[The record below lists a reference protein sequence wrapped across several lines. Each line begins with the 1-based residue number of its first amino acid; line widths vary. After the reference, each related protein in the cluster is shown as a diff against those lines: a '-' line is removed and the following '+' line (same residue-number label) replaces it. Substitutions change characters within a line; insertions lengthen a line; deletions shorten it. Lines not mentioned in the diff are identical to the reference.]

1 MVRIRQPG
9 PAWLGVA
16 FIGVLG
22 LSPPSTA
29 GAADPTVDFNRD
41 IRPILSDV
49 CFQCHGPDQAK
60 RKAKQS
66 LKTEDG
72 SRGKAA
78 AAAASALAAAGG
90 AIWFWR
96 RRSGGDETEK

>member
-1 MVRIRQPG
+1 MTIINRRNAI
-9 PAWLGVA
+9 LGW
-16 FIGVLG
+16 GVW
-22 LSPPSTA
+22 
-29 GAADPTVDFNRD
+29 TV
-41 IRPILSDV
+41 
-49 CFQCHGPDQAK
+49 GKAQAK

-96 RRSGGDETEK
+96 RRSGGDETET

>member
-1 MVRIRQPG
+1 MTIINKRNAI
-9 PAWLGVA
+9 LGWSVW
-16 FIGVLG
+16 
-22 LSPPSTA
+22 
-29 GAADPTVDFNRD
+29 TV
-41 IRPILSDV
+41 
-49 CFQCHGPDQAK
+49 GKAQAR

-96 RRSGGDETEK
+96 RRSGGVETET

>member
-1 MVRIRQPG
+1 MTIINKRNAI
-9 PAWLGVA
+9 LGWSVW
-16 FIGVLG
+16 
-22 LSPPSTA
+22 
-29 GAADPTVDFNRD
+29 TV
-41 IRPILSDV
+41 
-49 CFQCHGPDQAK
+49 GKAQAK

-96 RRSGGDETEK
+96 RRSGGDETET

>member
-1 MVRIRQPG
+1 MTIINRRNAI
-9 PAWLGVA
+9 LGW
-16 FIGVLG
+16 GVW
-22 LSPPSTA
+22 
-29 GAADPTVDFNRD
+29 TV
-41 IRPILSDV
+41 
-49 CFQCHGPDQAK
+49 GKAQAR

>member
-1 MVRIRQPG
+1 MTIINRRNAI
-9 PAWLGVA
+9 LGWG
-16 FIGVLG
+16 IW
-22 LSPPSTA
+22 
-29 GAADPTVDFNRD
+29 TV
-41 IRPILSDV
+41 
-49 CFQCHGPDQAK
+49 GKAQAR

>member
-1 MVRIRQPG
+1 MTIINRRNAI
-9 PAWLGVA
+9 LGWSVW
-16 FIGVLG
+16 
-22 LSPPSTA
+22 
-29 GAADPTVDFNRD
+29 TV
-41 IRPILSDV
+41 
-49 CFQCHGPDQAK
+49 GKAQAK

-96 RRSGGDETEK
+96 RRSGGDETET

>member
-1 MVRIRQPG
+1 MTIINRRNAI
-9 PAWLGVA
+9 LGW
-16 FIGVLG
+16 GVW
-22 LSPPSTA
+22 
-29 GAADPTVDFNRD
+29 TV
-41 IRPILSDV
+41 
-49 CFQCHGPDQAK
+49 GKMQAK

-90 AIWFWR
+90 ALWFWR